1 MFPVLFFALCR
12 EFMYLLA
19 GVVFYSHGTSR
30 RPLSSRIRPFLCG
43 FHGVRH
49 RSLEA
54 TGLGFSRTGSWPSEG
69 TSGAWAPDGGFET
82 HKDKETNRLGTVP
95 ELLNSIRFG
104 ITFVALKLEPF
115 EEIQEVLRR
124 FGSPSISVGDWK
136 SDRCSVKALRRNRL
150 QTQPRLLRK
159 SCRTLSWRRDGKER
173 SFNDHHVGF

>member
-104 ITFVALKLEPF
+104 ITFVALKL
-115 EEIQEVLRR
+115 
-124 FGSPSISVGDWK
+124 D
-136 SDRCSVKALRRNRL
+136 C
-150 QTQPRLLRK
+150 LRK
-159 SCRTLSWRRDGKER
+159 SRKFSKKVWQSLRGRVFRGSQTGAPSRLCAEIGCRR
-173 SFNDHHVGF
+173 SHAC